1 MYDPIKNMVK
11 ERSVADIAY
20 WEMDTDYSGNRFQVK
35 SIHFCGGDKKEFD
48 AWKKGLTSLQPR
60 STKKGIEQT
69 LRMEFCD
76 EVWDR
81 LYDFRSEPMDYV
93 EGRKVAVR
101 VVSQFGEESTKVITM

>member
-1 MYDPIKNMVK
+1 
-11 ERSVADIAY
+11 
-20 WEMDTDYSGNRFQVK
+20 
-35 SIHFCGGDKKEFD
+35 
-48 AWKKGLTSLQPR
+48 
-60 STKKGIEQT
+60 
-69 LRMEFCD
+69 MEFCD